1 MMAMVLTQ
9 VYLDAPQKKA
19 LTAQA
24 KRAGRSVSD
33 LMREAVDAAILGVTA
48 DDIKML
54 DAGTIKAKAD
64 IDAMLVDLKQNAK
77 EHADFMREI
86 KRLRQVA
93 A

>member
-1 MMAMVLTQ
+1 MAMILTQ

-19 LTAQA
+19 LSAQA

-33 LMREAVDAAILGVTA
+33 LMREAVDAAILGVTSE
-48 DDIKML
+48 DIKML

-64 IDAMLVDLKQNAK
+64 IDAMLVDLRQNAK
-77 EHADFMREI
+77 EHKDFMREI
-86 KRLRQVA
+86 KRLRRVA

>member
-1 MMAMVLTQ
+1 MAMVLTQ

-19 LTAQA
+19 LSAQA

-33 LMREAVDAAILGVTA
+33 LMREAVDAAILGVTSE
-48 DDIKML
+48 DIKML

-77 EHADFMREI
+77 EHKDFMREI
-86 KRLRQVA
+86 TRLRKA
-93 A
+93 AA

>member
-1 MMAMVLTQ
+1 MAMVLTQ

-19 LTAQA
+19 LSAQA

-64 IDAMLVDLKQNAK
+64 IDAMLLDLRQNAK
-77 EHADFMREI
+77 EHEDFMREI
-86 KRLRQVA
+86 KRLRQEA

>member
-1 MMAMVLTQ
+1 MAMVLTQ

-19 LTAQA
+19 LSAQA

-48 DDIKML
+48 EDIKML

-64 IDAMLVDLKQNAK
+64 IDAMLLDLKQNAK
-77 EHADFMREI
+77 EHKDFMREI
-86 KRLRQVA
+86 ARLRKA
-93 A
+93 AA